1 MHYSLVIVEWVPVR
15 TALTWRWMRRVVVSN
30 SAVHP
35 VLQSCPIESRASTG
49 KCEKMCACHAAFGR
63 DGKLISH
70 V

>member
-1 MHYSLVIVEWVPVR
+1 MHYSLMIGEWVPVR
-15 TALTWRWMRRVVVSN
+15 TALPWRWMRRVVVSN

-35 VLQSCPIESRASTG
+35 VLQSCLIESRVLTRKYG
-49 KCEKMCACHAAFGR
+49 KICACHAAFGR